1 MVVFQHLFVER
12 KRERGRERYQ
22 MRRRRRDSLLLG
34 EIESFASQKQN
45 KRRAK
50 ERKKEREKERER
62 ERESA
67 RTPTFRFQTGILSTL
82 LVTRSLSL

>member
-1 MVVFQHLFVER
+1 
-12 KRERGRERYQ
+12 

-50 ERKKEREKERER
+50 ERKKEKRRER
-62 ERESA
+62 ERKRE
-67 RTPTFRFQTGILSTL
+67 RTHTDFSFSNWNSLDIIGHALSVFVTL
-82 LVTRSLSL
+82 RRAFSL

>member
-1 MVVFQHLFVER
+1 M
-12 KRERGRERYQ
+12 
-22 MRRRRRDSLLLG
+22 RRRRDSLLLG

-62 ERESA
+62 ERKRE
-67 RTPTFRFQTGILSTL
+67 RTHTDFSFSNWNSLDIIGRALSVFETL
-82 LVTRSLSL
+82 RRAFSL

>member
-1 MVVFQHLFVER
+1 
-12 KRERGRERYQ
+12 

-62 ERESA
+62 ERERERA
-67 RTPTFRFQTGILSTL
+67 RTHTDFSFSNWNSLDIIGRALSVFVTL
-82 LVTRSLSL
+82 RRAFSL